1 MAAVRG
7 NQVKSIL
14 KRKGFNTRSIR
25 VTTERSFIKVNVSD
39 WSISLKNIEDALKDL
54 NTVENIS
61 NDLDPIYIGDT
72 VVISYESKSIPK
84 WMLEEVTKEIEKR
97 PEFDINN
104 FASVERL
111 ALDLLE
117 NDKLKHL
124 GRYNLKELIKES
136 IKEA

>member
-1 MAAVRG
+1 MAAIKG
-7 NQVKSIL
+7 IQIKSIL
-14 KRKGFNTRSIR
+14 KRKGFDTKFIK
-25 VTTERSFIKVNVSD
+25 VTTERSFIKVKVSD
-39 WSISLKNIEDALKDL
+39 WSISLKDIEDALKHL

-84 WMLEEVTKEIEKR
+84 WMLEEVAKEIEKR
-97 PEFDINN
+97 PDFNINN

-136 IKEA
+136 IKAT

>member
-1 MAAVRG
+1 
-7 NQVKSIL
+7 
-14 KRKGFNTRSIR
+14 
-25 VTTERSFIKVNVSD
+25 VSD
-39 WSISLKNIEDALKDL
+39 WSISLKDIEDALKHL

-84 WMLEEVTKEIEKR
+84 WMLEEVAKEIEKR
-97 PEFDINN
+97 PDFNINN

-136 IKEA
+136 IKAT